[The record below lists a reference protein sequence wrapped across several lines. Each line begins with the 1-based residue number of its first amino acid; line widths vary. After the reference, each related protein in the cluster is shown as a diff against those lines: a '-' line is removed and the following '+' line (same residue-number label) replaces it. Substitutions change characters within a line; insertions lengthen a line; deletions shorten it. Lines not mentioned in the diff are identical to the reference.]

1 MYNTNNTGAPALQC
15 TEEMLRN
22 ALYEAQLECQV
33 CYAEAFYFRTLAMRV
48 SKLVNSEKFHKTAIQ
63 SLLPVYRMLDSD
75 DTMLQ
80 NLILRVKKDCRFR
93 SWEWDEYLASVEQR
107 RRSKKTPVSQPLQ
120 DLTCPSSQTTCTDQ

>member
-1 MYNTNNTGAPALQC
+1 MNCINNSEPTTQQC
-15 TEEMLRN
+15 TEEMLRD
-22 ALYEAQLECQV
+22 ALYEAQLECQI

-63 SLLPVYRMLDSD
+63 SLLPVYRMLGSD

-93 SWEWDEYLASVEQR
+93 SWEWDEYLASVEKR
-107 RRSKKTPVSQPLQ
+107 RRNRKGL
-120 DLTCPSSQTTCTDQ
+120 C